1 MADSIEK
8 IAEDIF
14 RAAYFTGGTDEDVF
28 YEAGPRLEAL
38 GLSFKDLDKS
48 LKPLK
53 EKYKTSRPKAADNIY
68 DIITSEFSGDEMRRA
83 YQSLGIDPGE
93 ELKSRNAEKAAEA
106 AEAAEVAEAAEA
118 EANPQTNSKP
128 LTLDDI
134 GGSGQ
139 ENPNQAPQPNRAPPR
154 DMDQPSPGM
163 SPLKT
168 AISMQNPRTGFDLE
182 GKRSPNEQQYENI
195 QKKTLDKANFE
206 MTLNNFEDKRD
217 AYLDQK
223 QRQKERIFQENYLNS
238 PYGFSKYGSFD
249 KVSPEMQQQLR
260 DKYSDA
266 QIRGRE
272 RMMNQGAQGS
282 VGPQGPAGTPGSPVR
297 ENIPQQQFDNMS
309 MDELDSQLPDSN
321 ISTLEP
327 MVATATKPKSKTRY
341 IPEYGSEGFRGFRD
355 TTDGFFIKN
364 SGVGRDKQLQSLM
377 LQDAEDSTSRSKFQ
391 NNNPFGTQYRPG
403 ARQPIQ
409 ASPQTAT
416 MEYPKTDA
424 VMRDL
429 NSRSKKEQLDVINR
443 FRNHRGE
450 DSIYN
455 PFV

>member
-223 QRQKERIFQENYLNS
+223 QRQKER
-238 PYGFSKYGSFD
+238 
-249 KVSPEMQQQLR
+249 R
-260 DKYSDA
+260 
-266 QIRGRE
+266 
-272 RMMNQGAQGS
+272 
-282 VGPQGPAGTPGSPVR
+282 
-297 ENIPQQQFDNMS
+297 
-309 MDELDSQLPDSN
+309 
-321 ISTLEP
+321 
-327 MVATATKPKSKTRY
+327 
-341 IPEYGSEGFRGFRD
+341 
-355 TTDGFFIKN
+355 
-364 SGVGRDKQLQSLM
+364 
-377 LQDAEDSTSRSKFQ
+377 
-391 NNNPFGTQYRPG
+391 
-403 ARQPIQ
+403 
-409 ASPQTAT
+409 
-416 MEYPKTDA
+416 
-424 VMRDL
+424 
-429 NSRSKKEQLDVINR
+429 
-443 FRNHRGE
+443 HH
-450 DSIYN
+450 
-455 PFV
+455 